1 MEYKDRIVCV
11 LHWNAIIAGVMTLAT
26 ALLEIF
32 CNGRGAAFTISITYL
47 LYSVFHAL
55 LVQQGLDIGDTDSK
69 KKGMLVASFAMG
81 VMFIGIIA
89 IGLIHN
95 YLLPVS
101 EKWTFYV
108 LGGVLTAC
116 VVAVLMC
123 SIKVFNE
130 NK

>member
-1 MEYKDRIVCV
+1 MEYKDRIVRV
-11 LHWNAIIAGVMTLAT
+11 LHWNTVIAGVMTLVT

-32 CNGRGAAFTISITYL
+32 CDGSGVPFTISITYL
-47 LYSVFHAL
+47 MYSFVHAL

-81 VMFIGIIA
+81 VMFIGITA

-108 LGGVLTAC
+108 LGGVLIAC

-123 SIKVFNE
+123 SIKVLKN
-130 NK
+130 N

>member
-1 MEYKDRIVCV
+1 MEYKDRIVRV
-11 LHWNAIIAGVMTLAT
+11 LHWNAIIAGVVTFTIAMLD
-26 ALLEIF
+26 IF
-32 CNGRGAAFTISITYL
+32 CDGRGATFTISITYL

-81 VMFIGIIA
+81 VMFLGIIA

-108 LGGVLTAC
+108 LGGVLMAC
-116 VVAVLMC
+116 IIAVVAY
-123 SIKVFNE
+123 SIKVFKDN
-130 NK
+130 

>member
-1 MEYKDRIVCV
+1 MEYKDRIVRV
-11 LHWNAIIAGVMTLAT
+11 LHWNAIVAGVVTLAT
-26 ALLEIF
+26 AMLEIF
-32 CNGRGAAFTISITYL
+32 CDGSNVTFTISITYL

-81 VMFIGIIA
+81 VMFLGIIA

-108 LGGVLTAC
+108 LGGVLMAC
-116 VVAVLMC
+116 VMAVLMH
-123 SIKVFNE
+123 SIKVFKDN
-130 NK
+130 

>member
-1 MEYKDRIVCV
+1 MEYKDRIVRV
-11 LHWNAIIAGVMTLAT
+11 LHWNAIIAGVVTFAT
-26 ALLEIF
+26 AMLLIF
-32 CNGRGAAFTISITYL
+32 CDGSSVTFTISMTYL

-55 LVQQGLDIGDTDSK
+55 LVQQGLDIGDTNSK
-69 KKGMLVASFAMG
+69 KKGMLVTSFAIGTMY
-81 VMFIGIIA
+81 IGIIA
-89 IGLIHN
+89 IGLIRN